1 MEQSEGRTVIVRIS
15 KGIYPRTRHAEV
27 TAKLAES
34 ARTLMPAITALA
46 GCVSYYAGTD
56 EASATMINVSVW
68 DTLEHAQAMG
78 ALAPMLALA
87 QEFSALGVE
96 FERPIINYPTLWQ
109 LS

>member
-1 MEQSEGRTVIVRIS
+1 MIVRIS
-15 KGIYPRTRHAEV
+15 KGKYPPARHTQV

-34 ARTLMPAITALA
+34 ARALVPAIKEME
-46 GCVSYYAGTD
+46 GCISYYVGTD

-78 ALAPMLALA
+78 SLVPMLALA
-87 QEFSALGVE
+87 QEFNVLGVE

-109 LS
+109 LP